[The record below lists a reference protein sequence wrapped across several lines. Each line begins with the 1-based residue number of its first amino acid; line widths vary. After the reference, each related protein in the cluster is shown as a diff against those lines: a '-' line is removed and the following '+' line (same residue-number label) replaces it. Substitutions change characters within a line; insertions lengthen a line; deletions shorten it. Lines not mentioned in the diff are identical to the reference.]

1 MDKNRY
7 KKLGKNT
14 ALMVVGNFAS
24 KILTFILLPLYTY
37 CLTTSEYGISDLIT
51 TTINLCL
58 PFLTLTI
65 SESVLRFTLDKN
77 SDKGISLIMLV
88 VTIIIMVI
96 LAGITIN
103 TTIESGVVD
112 RAEDLH
118 IRTEFSELAEEW
130 NTRRAEL
137 QMKGISDE
145 DMNYPDLKSAT
156 IQVGETTLQEKLIRA
171 TKLSDDMNDKI
182 QVKKGRLVYSKDD
195 CTQEEIDYFDGEG
208 LKEVSEVE

>member
-1 MDKNRY
+1 MFKMKNESGMTMITLVITIIVMLIIVCVVVQTLVDT
-7 KKLGKNT
+7 KL
-14 ALMVVGNFAS
+14 
-24 KILTFILLPLYTY
+24 
-37 CLTTSEYGISDLIT
+37 
-51 TTINLCL
+51 IN
-58 PFLTLTI
+58 
-65 SESVLRFTLDKN
+65 RA
-77 SDKGISLIMLV
+77 KGI
-88 VTIIIMVI
+88 
-96 LAGITIN
+96 
-103 TTIESGVVD
+103 D
-112 RAEDLH
+112 YKAE
-118 IRTEFSELAEEW
+118 FAELSEEW

-195 CTQEEIDYFDGEG
+195 CTKEEIDYFDGEG